1 MRKNIVW
8 NTMGSIF
15 YCACQWLITVIV
27 VRVGTYQDAGY
38 LSLAM
43 STSSSFSAISLFSM
57 RSFQVSDVKR
67 EYSSDI
73 YVGSRILTSFFA
85 FFSCVFV
92 SIWGN
97 SFYQILCIMAF
108 MLVRIS
114 EALVD
119 VMHGIDQKYN
129 HYDYIGKSYI
139 CRGIVTVVLFSVIQ
153 LLIKDVFI
161 ALLCVAIINW
171 LIAFFYDWR
180 KAYHLEHFIPVIRT
194 RKLIELLIKCTPI
207 MLFNFILSLETL
219 LPKNILQQKYGVEAL
234 GIYSTIASPALVVQ
248 VFASVVFN
256 PFLPAIAQIY
266 VNKDFIKYRKI
277 IHNIYLLLVVLGVGV
292 TAIAMLLGKWGLK
305 LLLGENIL
313 QYYELFM
320 PIIWCTFLM
329 AIIWIISAILT
340 AMRKLKLLLAGI
352 IGDFIICSFTMDYFI
367 GQYGKNGV
375 SFVQL
380 FVITIYIIYMVVV
393 LEMVIRYQIRKEG
406 KKTYV

>member
-1 MRKNIVW
+1 M
-8 NTMGSIF
+8 
-15 YCACQWLITVIV
+15 
-27 VRVGTYQDAGY
+27 
-38 LSLAM
+38 
-43 STSSSFSAISLFSM
+43 
-57 RSFQVSDVKR
+57 
-67 EYSSDI
+67 
-73 YVGSRILTSFFA
+73 
-85 FFSCVFV
+85 
-92 SIWGN
+92 
-97 SFYQILCIMAF
+97 
-108 MLVRIS
+108 
-114 EALVD
+114 
-119 VMHGIDQKYN
+119 
-129 HYDYIGKSYI
+129 
-139 CRGIVTVVLFSVIQ
+139 
-153 LLIKDVFI
+153 
-161 ALLCVAIINW
+161 
-171 LIAFFYDWR
+171 
-180 KAYHLEHFIPVIRT
+180 
-194 RKLIELLIKCTPI
+194 IELLIKCTTI

-352 IGDFIICSFTMDYFI
+352 VGDFIICSFTMDYFI

-380 FVITIYIIYMVVV
+380 FVFTIYIIYMVVV